1 MSTETSQAES
11 MKEAL
16 KRALNPNN
24 RSEPGIILQLW
35 DLLSGAQEAL
45 RESGYSGAVLELRKG
60 LQTDYGQRY
69 TAYLRDEEATFES
82 LLFSVFVDDDQE
94 AFQAEGQIQS
104 GLNTESVIARVREY
118 LLQPHVVEFMR
129 GLLNQFRRK
138 VSSGAAVAANSSDN

>member
-24 RSEPGIILQLW
+24 RSEPGVIRQLW
-35 DLLSGAQEAL
+35 ELLLGAQEAL
-45 RESGYSGAVLELRKG
+45 RESSYAGAVLELRKG

-69 TAYLRDEEATFES
+69 TAYLRDEESNFES
-82 LLFSVFVDDDQE
+82 LLFSVFVDDDQG

-104 GLNTESVIARVREY
+104 GLNAESVIGKARDY
-118 LLQPHVVEFMR
+118 LLQPHVVEFMT
-129 GLLNQFRRK
+129 GLLRQFGRS
-138 VSSGAAVAANSSDN
+138 VSTSSAH